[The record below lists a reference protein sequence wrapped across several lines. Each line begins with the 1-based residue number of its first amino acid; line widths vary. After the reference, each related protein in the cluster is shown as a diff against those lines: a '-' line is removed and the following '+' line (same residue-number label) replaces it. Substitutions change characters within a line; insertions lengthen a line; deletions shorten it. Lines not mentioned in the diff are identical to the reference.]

1 MLIDESHL
9 IVSIQQC
16 LLCGQGFLSIFTE
29 QIDWQGGDDSQARG
43 LVPVTADERKL
54 LADMPEVTE
63 EVLLSLGLTRPM
75 LWWIHPSGQ
84 AAQVMWR
91 DGPLIVLPHD

>member
-16 LLCGQGFLSIFTE
+16 SACGQVFLSIFTE
-29 QIDWQGGDDSQARG
+29 QIDWQGGDDSQARV
-43 LVPVTADERKL
+43 LVPISADEEKV

-63 EVLLSLGLTRPM
+63 RTLMSLELKRPM
-75 LWWIHPSGQ
+75 LWCVHPTGQ
-84 AAQVMWR
+84 DARVMWK
-91 DGPLIVLPHD
+91 DGPLIILPHD

>member
-29 QIDWQGGDDSQARG
+29 QIDWQGGDDSQARV
-43 LVPVTADERKL
+43 LVSIDADEVRRL
-54 LADMPEVTE
+54 VDMPDVTE
-63 EVLLSLGLTRPM
+63 EALLNPGMTRPM

-84 AAQVMWR
+84 EARVMWKE
-91 DGPLIVLPHD
+91 GPLTILPHD